1 MRPDSAAPAAGL
13 KTAEVEETHAAS
25 SSLPSPLPRE
35 RVAEAP
41 SLASSNPEA
50 MPRGGGALDALLL
63 RPPQV
68 ARAPRPQHDLPSWSQ
83 ESPRWDRASLSVLL
97 HAVVDIRPMKLGAG
111 LDRPPAASG
120 RQALELALQP
130 IRGFIIDD
138 FGHIVT
144 SNRRLGGMTSFEV
157 ILFNGRFL
165 GATVVARDRLND
177 IAILELERRGLPL
190 IAFGDS
196 GALVVGDH
204 VLTIDGES
212 GPDRTLTAA
221 NVLAT
226 GAGTGGNLAVDLSPT
241 PERVG
246 GPLLNRFGQ
255 AVGIVIDGASP
266 TGRQRQLTF
275 AVPVDRVKSLLRN
288 LSPRPTAELVAVPEA
303 R

>member
-1 MRPDSAAPAAGL
+1 
-13 KTAEVEETHAAS
+13 
-25 SSLPSPLPRE
+25 
-35 RVAEAP
+35 
-41 SLASSNPEA
+41 
-50 MPRGGGALDALLL
+50 
-63 RPPQV
+63 
-68 ARAPRPQHDLPSWSQ
+68 
-83 ESPRWDRASLSVLL
+83 
-97 HAVVDIRPMKLGAG
+97 MKLGAG

-138 FGHIVT
+138 FGHIIT

-157 ILFNGRFL
+157 ILFDGRLL

-196 GALVVGDH
+196 GALAVGDH

-212 GPDRTLTAA
+212 GPGRTLTAA

-246 GPLLNRFGQ
+246 GPLLNRYGQ
-255 AVGIVIDGASP
+255 AVGIVIDSASP
-266 TGRQRQLTF
+266 TGRQRKLTF
-275 AVPVDRVKSLLRN
+275 AVPVDRVKFLLRN